1 MNKITMNKYIPIL
14 STALLFAS
22 ANIVTAATATFNF
35 SSSVGD
41 AENPVNIWDV
51 VSAESEYG
59 AFSGNDPYSIWCDQL
74 VLNGN
79 NNSVNLVIT
88 DTFSD
93 NYPLPEARNS
103 AINLQFSSIIN
114 LTLSG
119 ANASLDS
126 RVGTSGR
133 GNITLKNGSV
143 LTVSNGAKVGLGT
156 VGTINDSTVEGI
168 YMNDTSA
175 ASVIIKGASYFYNRN
190 TRIGNASSTETQSV
204 KIIGS
209 DNSVFFR
216 NLNFIGAEGTSAAS
230 PLGGVLEWV
239 ADANGITTINH
250 AGGLPVFSGVLKLDF
265 TNLRWDESWGDE
277 KTFTLI
283 SGDSDTSAL
292 NDWVLLNGTG
302 DLSEFIGVD
311 GGEFSADSK
320 HLYLTI
326 ARDSLQIPEPSTYA
340 AIFGAIAL
348 AFAVYRRRK

>member
-1 MNKITMNKYIPIL
+1 MKKHIPII

-22 ANIVTAATATFNF
+22 ASVATADTATFNF
-35 SSSVGD
+35 SASVGD
-41 AENPVNIWDV
+41 AENPVNVWDV

-59 AFSGNDPYSIWCDQL
+59 SFSGNDPYSKWCDQL
-74 VLNGN
+74 ILNGG
-79 NNSVNLVIT
+79 NNSVNLAIT
-88 DTFSD
+88 GTFSD
-93 NYPLPEARNS
+93 NYPLSDGRNTNV
-103 AINLQFSSIIN
+103 NLQFNGIN

-119 ANASLDS
+119 ADASLDS

-133 GNITLKNGSV
+133 GNITLKGGTV

-175 ASVIIKGASYFYNRN
+175 ASVIIQGASYFYNRN
-190 TRIGNASSTETQSV
+190 TKIGNASSTEIQSV

-216 NLNFIGAEGTSAAS
+216 NLNFIGAEGTSAET

-250 AGGLPVFSGVLKLDF
+250 NGGLPVFSGVLKLDF
-265 TNLRWDESWGDE
+265 TNLLWDESWGDE

-283 SGDSDTSAL
+283 NGDSDTSAL
-292 NDWVLLNGTG
+292 NDWVMLNGSG
-302 DLSEFIGVD
+302 DFVEFIGVD
-311 GGEFSADSK
+311 SGEFTADSK

-326 ARDSLQIPEPSTYA
+326 AKDSLVVVPEPSTYA
-340 AIFGAIAL
+340 AIFGAIAI
-348 AFAVYRRRK
+348 AFAAYRRRK

>member
-1 MNKITMNKYIPIL
+1 MNKYIPIL

-22 ANIVTAATATFNF
+22 ASVATAATAIFNF
-35 SSSVGD
+35 SASVGD
-41 AENPVNIWDV
+41 AENPVNVWDA

-59 AFSGNDPYSIWCDQL
+59 AFYGNDPYSVWCDQL
-74 VLNGN
+74 ILNGG
-79 NNSVNLVIT
+79 NNSVNLAIT
-88 DTFSD
+88 GTFSD
-93 NYPLPEARNS
+93 NYPLSDGRNTTVS
-103 AINLQFSSIIN
+103 LQFNGINLM
-114 LTLSG
+114 LSG
-119 ANASLDS
+119 ADASLDS

-133 GNITLKNGSV
+133 GNITLKGGTV

-156 VGTINDSTVEGI
+156 VGTINDSTVEGF
-168 YMNDTSA
+168 YMNETSA

-190 TRIGNASSTETQSV
+190 TKIGNASSTEIQSV

-216 NLNFIGAEGTSAAS
+216 NLNFIGAEGATADAVA
-230 PLGGVLEWV
+230 GGLIEWV

-250 AGGLPVFSGVLKLDF
+250 SGGLPVFSGILKFDF
-265 TNLRWDESWGDE
+265 TNLLWDESWGDE

-292 NDWVLLNGTG
+292 NEWVVANATG
-302 DLSEFIGVD
+302 ELASFEGVD

-326 ARDSLQIPEPSTYA
+326 AKDSLQVPEPSAYA
-340 AIFGAIAL
+340 AIFGALAL
-348 AFAVYRRRK
+348 AFAAYRRRK